1 MILLWSCRLLKKM
14 TKAKQAIVNKHAAH
28 AGLSC
33 KEAEHKF
40 VEVRQS
46 MGNLKVNLVLYLL
59 CVNFSC
65 TVDVICHT

>member
-1 MILLWSCRLLKKM
+1 MIFLWSCRLLKKM

-40 VEVRQS
+40 VVVSPS
-46 MGNLKVNLVLYLL
+46 MSNLKVNFVLFLL
-59 CVNFSC
+59 CFNFIC
-65 TVDVICHT
+65 TVDLICHS